1 MSETRGR
8 RAMPPR
14 GISHIEKV
22 ADALEIPKEFLAGT
36 LKITVVGNTELTAE
50 GRLSVIEYTDTFLSI
65 ASSGFVLT
73 LTGENFE
80 VTQLETDFM
89 QLRGKIC
96 SFSYI
101 S

>member
-1 MSETRGR
+1 MSEFKGR
-8 RAMPPR
+8 RTVVSR
-14 GISHIEKV
+14 GVSQMEKV
-22 ADALEIPKEFLAGT
+22 ADALDIPKEFLAGT
-36 LKITVVGNTELTAE
+36 LKITVIGNTELTAE

-65 ASSGFVLT
+65 ASAGFVLT

-80 VTQLETDFM
+80 VTELETDYM
-89 QLRGKIC
+89 RLRGKIC